1 MRIFISVCSLD
12 TICLDNTTGDFHL
25 LLFSCCQNVFMP
37 HSLLSIMSLDFFVF
51 KVSLLLKLMGAHELA
66 DSFFSV
72 QGENMVGLLVK
83 LNCLT
88 TLIAVQKSACQWWN
102 ISKYF
107 YSNIEI

>member
-1 MRIFISVCSLD
+1 
-12 TICLDNTTGDFHL
+12 
-25 LLFSCCQNVFMP
+25 MP